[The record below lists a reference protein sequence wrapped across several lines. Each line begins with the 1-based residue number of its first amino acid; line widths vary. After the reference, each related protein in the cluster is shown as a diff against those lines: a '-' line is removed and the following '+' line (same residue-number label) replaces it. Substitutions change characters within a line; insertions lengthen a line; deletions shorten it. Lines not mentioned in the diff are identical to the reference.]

1 MNAACEFALK
11 VQPLNRIL
19 LKGMKIK
26 VTIVVPHKHARVEWV
41 PLEPGET
48 PLSVRA
54 MQLKLRTGMGNENI
68 RGFKTNPRNQR
79 IIDKELRGHNA
90 TR

>member
-1 MNAACEFALK
+1 
-11 VQPLNRIL
+11 
-19 LKGMKIK
+19 
-26 VTIVVPHKHARVEWV
+26 
-41 PLEPGET
+41 
-48 PLSVRA
+48 